1 MLDKADDAVSVAE
14 HTYEFFEFLFLL
26 ENNISDGEQ
35 NTLRGRAFGFHI
47 PCHQRPLGA
56 GEHAMAFLRQRGAD
70 VALIETG
77 TCCGMAGTFGLKAGP
92 LGYELAQA
100 VGEPLFE
107 GFREADVEAIVTE
120 SSVCAIHL
128 SEGTELEVWH
138 PLNLLRLLE

>member
-1 MLDKADDAVSVAE
+1 
-14 HTYEFFEFLFLL
+14 
-26 ENNISDGEQ
+26 
-35 NTLRGRAFGFHI
+35 
-47 PCHQRPLGA
+47 
-56 GEHAMAFLRQRGAD
+56 
-70 VALIETG
+70 
-77 TCCGMAGTFGLKAGP
+77 MAGTFGLKAGP

-107 GFREADVEAIVTE
+107 GFREANVEAIVTE